1 MNRWLATFHRSTA
14 NAWLALDGTAA
25 QRCTSAFHQYG
36 RYPHVARRICFVGYT
51 HTPLVGPGWILC
63 GSACTDL
70 RAVFRH
76 VVLREDVRPAWKW
89 FAHVR
94 TAAAMSPCHTRVTR
108 MLPVLVSRALLPLSG
123 AARAGRGS
131 RLVHCQP
138 GTPHCVLSQGCT
150 HSRVGIHVV
159 WYDGYPPCWWWQSP
173 EAREQL
179 ANPKLPVTLCVT
191 DPFLTPKGAQKLQ
204 WITLTTENTAASGG
218 QDKVPHTP
226 RVCHSNHHKM
236 VASRCVGCAM
246 CQVTASIQDEVALW
260 KKCVPHLRVASCV
273 QQDPADA
280 LSQVGS
286 GSAGNPKLRGID

>member
-1 MNRWLATFHRSTA
+1 MERQPSAVPVPFTSMAGIHTLLAAYASLGTLTPRWL
-14 NAWLALDGTAA
+14 
-25 QRCTSAFHQYG
+25 
-36 RYPHVARRICFVGYT
+36 V
-51 HTPLVGPGWILC
+51 LVGLC

-204 WITLTTENTAASGG
+204 WITLTTENTTASGG
-218 QDKVPHTP
+218 QDQVPHNRASAIRTTTKWSHHGVWVVPCVRSRP
-226 RVCHSNHHKM
+226 R
-236 VASRCVGCAM
+236 SRTRLRCGRNACRTCV
-246 CQVTASIQDEVALW
+246 
-260 KKCVPHLRVASCV
+260 
-273 QQDPADA
+273 
-280 LSQVGS
+280 
-286 GSAGNPKLRGID
+286 